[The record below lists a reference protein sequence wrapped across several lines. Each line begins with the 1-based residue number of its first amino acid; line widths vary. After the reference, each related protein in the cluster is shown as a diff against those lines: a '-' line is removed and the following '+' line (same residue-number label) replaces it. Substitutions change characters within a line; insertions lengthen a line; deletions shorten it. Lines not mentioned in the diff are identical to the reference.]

1 MLQAKLQRTLFNAP
15 FERIRLE
22 KSAGRISGEFIYL
35 YPPGIPIVTPGEMIT
50 GAVIGTIHWWL
61 SDGLHVSGVYEE
73 RGVRILC

>member
-1 MLQAKLQRTLFNAP
+1 MLQAKLQRTD
-15 FERIRLE
+15 
-22 KSAGRISGEFIYL
+22 IYL

-73 RGVRILC
+73 RDVRIIC